1 MKAYKIGRWVLLI
14 ALVLVLGLMFIKPTR
29 IVEQQPPTLRNENAD
44 TFQTKIAELEQAHA
58 RGEGGAEIRV
68 NADEVG
74 AALAA
79 SSSQAVPVQT
89 AAGDSVKPEQVPI
102 KDPQV
107 RFEGDE
113 VKSQFSTEVYGKE
126 VYVTLSGRLGSKD
139 GYVTFSPTGFKIG
152 SLPIPISLVE
162 AQVRKKLEEPE
173 NREKLKLPDFVS
185 DLRIENG
192 QLVIAEK

>member
-1 MKAYKIGRWVLLI
+1 MKAYKIGRWVVLI
-14 ALVLVLGLMFIKPTR
+14 ALVLLLGLIFIKPTR
-29 IVEQQPPTLRNENAD
+29 IVEQQPPTFKKDNAEA
-44 TFQTKIAELEQAHA
+44 FQTKLVELEQAHA

-68 NADEVG
+68 SADEVG

-79 SSSQAVPVQT
+79 SSAQAVLVQT
-89 AAGDSVKPEQVPI
+89 AAEDSVKPEQVPI

-113 VKSQFSTEVYGKE
+113 VKGQFATEVYGRE
-126 VYVTLSGRLGSKD
+126 VYVTLSGRLGTKD

-152 SLPIPISLVE
+152 SLPVPISLVE
-162 AQVRKKLEEPE
+162 AQVRNKLEEPE

>member
-1 MKAYKIGRWVLLI
+1 MKAYKIARWVILVVLI
-14 ALVLVLGLMFIKPTR
+14 IVLGLIFIKPAR
-29 IVEQQPPTLRNENAD
+29 IVEQQPPALKKENAEV
-44 TFQTKIAELEQAHA
+44 FQTKFAELEQAHA

-74 AALAA
+74 AVLAA

-89 AAGDSVKPEQVPI
+89 AAGDSLKPEQVPI

-107 RFEGDE
+107 RFEGDQ
-113 VKSQFSTEVYGKE
+113 VKSQFSAEVYGKD

-152 SLPIPISLVE
+152 SLPVPISLVE
-162 AQVRKKLEEPE
+162 AQVRKKLEDPE
-173 NREKLKLPDFVS
+173 NREKLKLPDFVA

-192 QLVIAEK
+192 QLVIVEK